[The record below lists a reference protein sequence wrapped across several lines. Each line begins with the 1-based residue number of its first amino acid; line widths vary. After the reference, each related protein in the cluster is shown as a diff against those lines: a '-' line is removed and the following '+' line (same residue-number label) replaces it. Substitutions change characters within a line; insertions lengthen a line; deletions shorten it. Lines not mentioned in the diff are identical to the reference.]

1 VQNYTGAI
9 IPQHL
14 NDIKNIYLLF
24 LNILDGFYK
33 FSKLREGIY
42 TKNLDKAYFN
52 QVFSVFDNLV
62 IIRRLL

>member
-1 VQNYTGAI
+1 MQNYADAI

-52 QVFSVFDNLV
+52 QV
-62 IIRRLL
+62 I